1 MKAPEVAAAL
11 TARQIP
17 GVTFS
22 AATTAVAED
31 SNHYPFHGQTI
42 DAVRITL
49 TDRNALDSPELGV
62 EILSVL
68 HRLYPVQFQ
77 LDKSLRLIGNRDTLD
92 AIARGDDPRSISA
105 TWSSAL
111 AAFRAAREP
120 YLLYR

>member
-1 MKAPEVAAAL
+1 MKASDVAAAL

-17 GVTFS
+17 GVTFR

-49 TDRNALDSPELGV
+49 TDRNVLDSPELGI

-68 HRLYPVQFQ
+68 HRLYPAQFQ
-77 LDKSLRLIGNRDTLD
+77 LERSLRLIGSRDTLD
-92 AIARGDDPRSISA
+92 AITRGDDPRSIAAS
-105 TWSSAL
+105 WNSAL
-111 AAFRAAREP
+111 AAFRAARAP